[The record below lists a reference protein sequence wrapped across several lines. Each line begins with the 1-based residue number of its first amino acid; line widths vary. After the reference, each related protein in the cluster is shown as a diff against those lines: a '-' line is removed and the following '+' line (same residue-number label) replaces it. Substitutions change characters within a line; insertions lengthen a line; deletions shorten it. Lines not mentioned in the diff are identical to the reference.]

1 MMCLLCGKEMG
12 KGSLRDVL
20 FQDDLICEECRSTWE
35 KRNIRFRLNGV
46 EVRSDYVYTEGFSK
60 CLIQYKECYDE
71 ALRDVFLWQVR
82 KKLRCRYRKYTLC
95 LMPSTE
101 ENRRK
106 RGFSHLHGMF
116 ENLGLPILE
125 PFEKKDERNQKEA
138 SAWEREQMKNDIR
151 LKKGVTL
158 PYRIL
163 LCDDTITTGSTIL
176 GALSTI
182 DHSRHKMAV
191 YCASANRKWIRQ

>member
-1 MMCLLCGKEMG
+1 
-12 KGSLRDVL
+12 
-20 FQDDLICEECRSTWE
+20 
-35 KRNIRFRLNGV
+35 
-46 EVRSDYVYTEGFSK
+46 
-60 CLIQYKECYDE
+60 
-71 ALRDVFLWQVR
+71 
-82 KKLRCRYRKYTLC
+82 
-95 LMPSTE
+95 
-101 ENRRK
+101 
-106 RGFSHLHGMF
+106 MF

-125 PFEKKDERNQKEA
+125 PVEKKDERNQKEA